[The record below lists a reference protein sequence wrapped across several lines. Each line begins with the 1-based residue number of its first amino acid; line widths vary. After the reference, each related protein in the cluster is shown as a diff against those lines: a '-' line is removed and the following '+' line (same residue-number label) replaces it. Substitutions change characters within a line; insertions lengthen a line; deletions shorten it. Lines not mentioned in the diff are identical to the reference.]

1 MNYYNDLNKLEWSD
15 AAYIESEDDA
25 DADAESI
32 ASLASSNTE
41 RSVEG
46 ILAEANHKSKND
58 DPDCHR
64 FYLVKW
70 TDSPVL
76 RSSWEHAS
84 FLVDYQDVLQ
94 EWQAEKKRQQ
104 EGKSVPFDCEAFNK
118 SIEEQE
124 FRDRARRRLRR
135 FKRHIQRILSIVE
148 TD

>member
-15 AAYIESEDDA
+15 AAYTDSEDDA

-41 RSVEG
+41 RTIEG
-46 ILAEANHKSKND
+46 ILAEANHESKNE

-104 EGKSVPFDCEAFNK
+104 EGKSVPFDYEAFNK

-135 FKRHIQRILSIVE
+135 FKRHIQRIVSIV
-148 TD
+148 DAD